1 VKNPHLT
8 QIKNNLLRQNIE
20 MSNITKEAVM
30 DLREKTGAGLIDCK
44 RALAETNGDLEE
56 AISILR
62 KKGVASAAK
71 KAGREAGEGIIS
83 NAVAGDRRKGILVE
97 VNCET
102 DFVAKNEDF
111 IKFSKEVAETL
122 LTDPSTDLETK
133 RTEQVGKIG
142 ENIKISRYETVAID
156 SNGIVESYVHTG
168 AKVAVMISI
177 VSGDQQD
184 LSSNDAVITL
194 AKDLCMHIAATSPV
208 CVSRDDIAEEL
219 VSKEKDIAMA
229 QAEGKPPQAVEKI
242 VAGKLEKY
250 FAASCLLEQPFVKDP
265 DTSVQDLLAKTSSE
279 VGSELSVGT
288 FLRFQV
294 GESN

>member
-1 VKNPHLT
+1 
-8 QIKNNLLRQNIE
+8 

-83 NAVAGDRRKGILVE
+83 NAVTEDRKKGILVE

-111 IKFSKEVAETL
+111 ISFSKEVAQTL
-122 LTDPSTDLETK
+122 LSEPEADLENK

-142 ENIKISRYETVAID
+142 ENIKISRSQIVEVVT
-156 SNGIVESYVHTG
+156 NGIVESYVHTG

-177 VSGDQQD
+177 VSSNTED
-184 LSSNDAVITL
+184 LSSNESAVSL

-208 CVSRDDIAEEL
+208 CVSREEVPEEL
-219 VSKEKDIAMA
+219 VSKEKEIAMA
-229 QAEGKPPQAVEKI
+229 QAEGKPPQAIEKI

-250 FAASCLLEQPFVKDP
+250 FSASCLLEQPFVKDP
-265 DTSVQDLLAKTSSE
+265 DSSVKDLLAKTSSE
-279 VGSELSVGT
+279 LGFELSVGT
-288 FLRFQV
+288 FFRFQV
-294 GESN
+294 GENS